1 MSNYYTSC
9 TDIILT
15 LLTVVGLKVAPVLR
29 LILRSCSF
37 YLFILKPTILDGK
50 RQTGLTNPEMAGWR
64 TDRRRD
70 RWNGG
75 KGSVLQR
82 LQCPSFISLCIHP
95 ARLTAVYRPQ
105 GKGPYYPFPHLRV
118 KLQRDPKDRSVSGE
132 VPQLSACHSMK
143 QPQAKGR
150 NCIDSVRHVLLV
162 NGLLTVMH
170 TFYWPHCLLAAS
182 NMYHLQY

>member
-1 MSNYYTSC
+1 MYWYYFDSQ
-9 TDIILT
+9 
-15 LLTVVGLKVAPVLR
+15 TVVGLKEAPVFR
-29 LILRSCSF
+29 LILKSCSF
-37 YLFILKPTILDGK
+37 YLFILKPTTLDGK

-75 KGSVLQR
+75 KERVLQR
-82 LQCPSFISLCIHP
+82 LQFPGFISVCIHP

-132 VPQLSACHSMK
+132 VPQFSACHSMK
-143 QPQAKGR
+143 QLQAKGR
-150 NCIDSVRHVLLV
+150 ARIDSVWHVLLV
-162 NGLLTVMH
+162 NVLLTPLLTGCIKYVSLTGL
-170 TFYWPHCLLAAS
+170 TFPFTKWNNSKCKY
-182 NMYHLQY
+182 